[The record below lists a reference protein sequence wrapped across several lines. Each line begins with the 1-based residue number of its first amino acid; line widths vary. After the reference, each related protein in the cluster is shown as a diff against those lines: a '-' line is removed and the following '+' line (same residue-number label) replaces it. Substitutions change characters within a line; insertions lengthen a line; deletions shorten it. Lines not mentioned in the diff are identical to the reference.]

1 MTLTGSPSK
10 CVECIVHHF
19 EQFEANHHLK
29 PHVKRLR
36 LLSGKGGLFDK
47 KVLEEKDG
55 KEKCKVK
62 VQCEGVKKV
71 DADKEVER
79 QIKTSKKGTFKKMKD
94 ATHEIRNQAV
104 SMITGAVKEVEKPIQ
119 GTPLTEEEMDELIIL
134 IMANESKKH
143 KKVEHI
149 FNNGDSDSH

>member
-1 MTLTGSPSK
+1 
-10 CVECIVHHF
+10 
-19 EQFEANHHLK
+19 
-29 PHVKRLR
+29 
-36 LLSGKGGLFDK
+36 
-47 KVLEEKDG
+47 
-55 KEKCKVK
+55 
-62 VQCEGVKKV
+62 
-71 DADKEVER
+71 
-79 QIKTSKKGTFKKMKD
+79 MKD